1 MDSKLIQAT
10 NELGFKT
17 PTPIQEKA
25 IPVLLS
31 GTKDLVGLAQTGT
44 GKTAA
49 FGLPLLQLI
58 ESKDKFPQ
66 ALIVCPTRELCIQIV
81 NEIALFKKFVIGMN
95 VLAVYGGTPIGAQ
108 IRELKRGVQIVVA
121 TPGRLI
127 DLIERKAI
135 NLEKIKYV
143 VLDEADEMLNMG
155 FQDDIEFILQNTPN
169 RESTWLFSATMPPEI
184 GSVSTPGTCF
194 LTLPGFAM
202 TSGHGSKRLLSWRCL
217 RRIG

>member
-1 MDSKLIQAT
+1 MTTFEGLGLDEKLVQAT
-10 NELGFKT
+10 DALGFT
-17 PTPIQEKA
+17 QPTPIQEQA

-49 FGLPLLQLI
+49 FGLPLLHLI
-58 ESKDKFPQ
+58 DADKRYPQ

-81 NEIALFKKFVIGMN
+81 NEIEQFKKFIPKIH
-95 VLAVYGGTPIGAQ
+95 VLAVYGGTPIGGQ
-108 IRELKRGVQIVVA
+108 IRELKKGVQIVVA

-135 NLEKIKYV
+135 DLGQIEYV

-155 FQDDIEFILQNTPN
+155 LD
-169 RESTWLFSATMPPEI
+169 R
-184 GSVSTPGTCF
+184 
-194 LTLPGFAM
+194 
-202 TSGHGSKRLLSWRCL
+202 
-217 RRIG
+217 

>member
-1 MDSKLIQAT
+1 MITFDALGLDERLIQAT
-10 NELGFKT
+10 NALGYVN

-25 IPVLLS
+25 ITVLLS

-49 FGLPLLQLI
+49 FGLPLLQLV

-66 ALIVCPTRELCIQIV
+66 ALIVCPTRELCMQIV
-81 NEIALFKKFVIGMN
+81 NEMDLFKKFVIGMN

-108 IRELKRGVQIVVA
+108 IRELKRGVQIVVE

-127 DLIERKAI
+127 DLIGTKAI

-143 VLDEADEMLNMG
+143 VLDEA
-155 FQDDIEFILQNTPN
+155 
-169 RESTWLFSATMPPEI
+169 
-184 GSVSTPGTCF
+184 
-194 LTLPGFAM
+194 
-202 TSGHGSKRLLSWRCL
+202 
-217 RRIG
+217 

>member
-1 MDSKLIQAT
+1 MMTFEALGLDAKLVKAT
-10 NELGFKT
+10 DELGFKT

-49 FGLPLLQLI
+49 FGLPLLQLVD
-58 ESKDKFPQ
+58 STQKHPQ
-66 ALIVCPTRELCIQIV
+66 ALVVCPTRELCMQIV
-81 NEIALFKKFVIGMN
+81 NEVELFKKFIPGMH
-95 VLAVYGGTPIGAQ
+95 VLAVYGGTPIGQQ
-108 IRELKRGVQIVVA
+108 IRELKRGIQIVVA

-135 NLEKIKYV
+135 NLEQIEYV

-155 FQDDIEFILQNTPN
+155 FQDDIEFILQKHAEAECNLVVQCN
-169 RESTWLFSATMPPEI
+169 NA
-184 GSVSTPGTCF
+184 C
-194 LTLPGFAM
+194 
-202 TSGHGSKRLLSWRCL
+202 
-217 RRIG
+217 